1 MTWLQGQLALEE
13 LCALAAPR
21 GCLAAAPRAEAGLQR
36 QGRAVPLPSL
46 PATSPLEACF
56 GLTVTPQHDL
66 WWHPMS
72 QAVWAGAEPAVTQG
86 AKGKGWKLAASPPP
100 GTRGSLC
107 MHPALSRDVAVVP
120 GCRLGSPK
128 PPPPGVRLPVSQ
140 DCTGTRALQP
150 RASSQGCWKLSAASH
165 SPAWSSS
172 VGSSLWAVMLA
183 QPPRMR
189 VA

>member
-13 LCALAAPR
+13 LCALAAPW

-36 QGRAVPLPSL
+36 QGRAVPLPSS

-86 AKGKGWKLAASPPP
+86 AKGKGWKLAASPLQGHGASFACTLHSA
-100 GTRGSLC
+100 GTWLWCQG
-107 MHPALSRDVAVVP
+107 AD
-120 GCRLGSPK
+120 
-128 PPPPGVRLPVSQ
+128 
-140 DCTGTRALQP
+140 RAPQ
-150 RASSQGCWKLSAASH
+150 SH
-165 SPAWSSS
+165 
-172 VGSSLWAVMLA
+172 LL
-183 QPPRMR
+183 R
-189 VA
+189 V